1 MNAWVILVT
10 FRNGTVNTNEG
21 YKTYEEA
28 KNSIYKKIEFDDIR
42 TLGDYRFFDINNEI
56 LYEIKNITIF

>member
-1 MNAWVILVT
+1 MNAWVILT
-10 FRNGTVNTNEG
+10 IDRNGTVNTNEG

-28 KNSIYKKIEFDDIR
+28 KNSIYKRIEFEDMR
-42 TLGDYRFFDINNEI
+42 ALGDYRFFDINNEI

>member
-28 KNSIYKKIEFDDIR
+28 KNSIYKKIEFDDMR